1 MRHTFRRLA
10 LAALL
15 APALAGCYAA
25 MMAGSMVR
33 AHQREI
39 SVVLTPGTAPA
50 DLARARN
57 IGVKLQAFDARSGT
71 LVAAVGSGDVNVG
84 VYSDMLSTELLK
96 QGYQASTLSE
106 EFSEPLTSDQLGHLA
121 SERID
126 LLLLGNLNLS
136 TTTNFASA
144 MVGGDYGN
152 TGVTSAT
159 LKCLDARTG
168 RVLAVITAE
177 YGAAKKASEVAA
189 DLSRAFA
196 DAVAGRATAQ

>member
-1 MRHTFRRLA
+1 MTHSARRLA

-15 APALAGCYAA
+15 APALGGCYAA
-25 MMAGSMVR
+25 MMTGSMVR

-39 SVVLTPGTAPA
+39 SVVLTPGTTVA
-50 DLARARN
+50 DLQQKKN
-57 IGVKLQAFDARSGT
+57 LGVKLGGFSSQSGAV
-71 LVAAVGSGDVNVG
+71 VASFGRGDVNLG
-84 VYSDMLSTELLK
+84 VYSDMLSTQLLR
-96 QGYQASTLSE
+96 QGYQTATLTE
-106 EFSEPLTSDQLGHLA
+106 EFSEPLTTEQLGHLA
-121 SERID
+121 AQRID

-136 TTTNFASA
+136 TTTNVAGA

-168 RVLAVITAE
+168 RVLVVITAE
-177 YGAAKKASEVAA
+177 YGAAKRASEVAT

-196 DAVAGRATAQ
+196 DAVAGRAGAQ

>member
-1 MRHTFRRLA
+1 MRHAIRRLA
-10 LAALL
+10 LTALL
-15 APALAGCYAA
+15 APALGGCYAA

-39 SVVLTPGTAPA
+39 SVVLTPGTTAA
-50 DLARARN
+50 DLQQKRSL
-57 IGVKLQAFDARSGT
+57 GVKLGGFNAQSGA
-71 LVAAVGSGDVNVG
+71 LVASYGRGDVNVG
-84 VYSDMLSTELLK
+84 VYSDMFSTQLLK
-96 QGYQASTLSE
+96 QGYQATTLSE
-106 EFSEPLTSDQLGHLA
+106 EFSEPISTEQLGHLA
-121 SERID
+121 SQRID

-136 TTTNFASA
+136 TTSNFAGA

-168 RVLAVITAE
+168 RVLVVITAE
-177 YGAAKKASEVAA
+177 YGAAKRASEVAT

-196 DAVAGRATAQ
+196 DAVAGRAATQ